1 MKTIENPTANVA
13 NEVVN
18 QSIVTLNE
26 FKNVKL
32 SSISSKKRPEA
43 KENRTLATSVLDN
56 WDNVEV
62 LEKIFFDKEVT
73 NETIKGIVFD
83 RMTSLRAAQGIAKLE
98 EAKAREKEVRLTDN
112 ERAVL
117 EALYKSAKETGDSG
131 IEYILENVSAE
142 MKKSAKSVA
151 ATIGSLALKGMVKT
165 LNEEDGYYFDGYIT
179 EDGIKA
185 LEQKVE
191 KSVKKET
198 KQEKKT
204 DKPAKKET
212 FAAKETK
219 KIGDLHK
226 NGKWVWTE
234 YAPGKFDW
242 RTRPELKQRPGA
254 KAKAGEESTKKGK
267 PAKKAA
273 SKASTVK
280 YPVKNTETKTS
291 DEPNQKLLT
300 IDEWIALPNKRS
312 IVAKKISDAQKEA
325 FKLIMKGYRLTS
337 DMKFFENGES
347 RKSCNIESVQA
358 LFARYGINY
367 LPEGLVK

>member
-32 SSISSKKRPEA
+32 SSISSKKRPES

-83 RMTSLRAAQGIAKLE
+83 RMTALRAAQGIAKLE

-151 ATIGSLALKGMVKT
+151 ATIGSLSLKGMVKT
-165 LNEEDGYYFDGYIT
+165 LSEEDGY
-179 EDGIKA
+179 
-185 LEQKVE
+185 
-191 KSVKKET
+191 
-198 KQEKKT
+198 
-204 DKPAKKET
+204 
-212 FAAKETK
+212 
-219 KIGDLHK
+219 
-226 NGKWVWTE
+226 
-234 YAPGKFDW
+234 
-242 RTRPELKQRPGA
+242 
-254 KAKAGEESTKKGK
+254 
-267 PAKKAA
+267 
-273 SKASTVK
+273 
-280 YPVKNTETKTS
+280 
-291 DEPNQKLLT
+291 
-300 IDEWIALPNKRS
+300 
-312 IVAKKISDAQKEA
+312 
-325 FKLIMKGYRLTS
+325 
-337 DMKFFENGES
+337 
-347 RKSCNIESVQA
+347 
-358 LFARYGINY
+358 
-367 LPEGLVK
+367 

>member
-32 SSISSKKRPEA
+32 SSISSKKRPES

-83 RMTSLRAAQGIAKLE
+83 RMTALRAAQGIAKLE
-98 EAKAREKEVRLTDN
+98 AEK
-112 ERAVL
+112 
-117 EALYKSAKETGDSG
+117 AKE
-131 IEYILENVSAE
+131 
-142 MKKSAKSVA
+142 
-151 ATIGSLALKGMVKT
+151 
-165 LNEEDGYYFDGYIT
+165 
-179 EDGIKA
+179 
-185 LEQKVE
+185 
-191 KSVKKET
+191 ET
-198 KQEKKT
+198 KKEKKT
-204 DKPAKKET
+204 EKPAKKET

-219 KIGDLHK
+219 KVGDLHK

-280 YPVKNTETKTS
+280 TPVKNTETKTS
-291 DEPNQKLLT
+291 AEPNQKPLT

>member
-1 MKTIENPTANVA
+1 MKTIENPTANVT

-32 SSISSKKRPEA
+32 SSIYSKKRPEA
-43 KENRTLATSVLDN
+43 KKNRALATSVLDN

-62 LEKIFFDKEVT
+62 LKKIFCDKEVT

-83 RMTSLRAAQGIAKLE
+83 RMTALRAAQGIAKLE
-98 EAKAREKEVRLTDN
+98 EAKAKEVRLTDN

-179 EDGIKA
+179 EEGIKA

-191 KSVKKET
+191 KSSKEET

-219 KIGDLHK
+219 KVGDLHK

-267 PAKKAA
+267 TAKKAA

-280 YPVKNTETKTS
+280 SPVKNTETKTS
-291 DEPNQKLLT
+291 AEPNQKPLT

>member
-43 KENRTLATSVLDN
+43 KENRALATSVLDN

-62 LEKIFFDKEVT
+62 LEKIFCDKEVT

-83 RMTSLRAAQGIAKLE
+83 RMTALRAAQGIAKLE
-98 EAKAREKEVRLTDN
+98 EAKAKEVRLTDN
-112 ERAVL
+112 ERTVL

-151 ATIGSLALKGMVKT
+151 ATIGSLSLKGMVKT
-165 LNEEDGYYFDGYIT
+165 LSEEDGYYFDGYIT
-179 EDGIKA
+179 EEGIKA

-191 KSVKKET
+191 KSEKKET

-204 DKPAKKET
+204 EKPAKKET

-219 KIGDLHK
+219 KVGDLHK

-280 YPVKNTETKTS
+280 TPVKNTETKTS

>member
-1 MKTIENPTANVA
+1 MKTIENPIANVA

-43 KENRTLATSVLDN
+43 KENSSIATSVLDN

-62 LEKIFFDKEVT
+62 LEKIFFDEVT
-73 NETIKGIVFD
+73 NEIIKGIVFD
-83 RMTSLRAAQGIAKLE
+83 RMTALRAAQGIAKLE

-142 MKKSAKSVA
+142 MKKGSKSVA
-151 ATIGSLALKGMVKT
+151 ATIGSLSLKGMVKT
-165 LNEEDGYYFDGYIT
+165 LSEEDGYYFDGYIT
-179 EDGIKA
+179 EEGIKA

-191 KSVKKET
+191 KSSKEET

-204 DKPAKKET
+204 DKSAKKET

-219 KIGDLHK
+219 KVGDLHK

-234 YAPGKFDW
+234 YAPSKFDW

-280 YPVKNTETKTS
+280 SPVKNTETNTS

-347 RKSCNIESVQA
+347 RKSCNIESVQE

>member
-1 MKTIENPTANVA
+1 MKTIENPIANVA

-43 KENRTLATSVLDN
+43 KENRALATSVLDN

-62 LEKIFFDKEVT
+62 LEKIFCDKEVT

-83 RMTSLRAAQGIAKLE
+83 RMTALRAAQGIAKLE
-98 EAKAREKEVRLTDN
+98 KEKAKEVRLTDN

-151 ATIGSLALKGMVKT
+151 ATIGSLSLKGMVKT
-165 LNEEDGYYFDGYIT
+165 LSEEDGYYFDGYIT
-179 EDGIKA
+179 EEGIKA

-191 KSVKKET
+191 KSEKKET

-204 DKPAKKET
+204 EKPAKKET

-219 KIGDLHK
+219 KVGDLHK

-280 YPVKNTETKTS
+280 SPVKNTETKTS

>member
-1 MKTIENPTANVA
+1 MKTIENPIANVA

-43 KENRTLATSVLDN
+43 KENRALAMSVLDN

-62 LEKIFFDKEVT
+62 LEKIFCDKEVT

-83 RMTSLRAAQGIAKLE
+83 RMTALRAAQGIAKLE
-98 EAKAREKEVRLTDN
+98 AEKA
-112 ERAVL
+112 
-117 EALYKSAKETGDSG
+117 
-131 IEYILENVSAE
+131 
-142 MKKSAKSVA
+142 
-151 ATIGSLALKGMVKT
+151 
-165 LNEEDGYYFDGYIT
+165 
-179 EDGIKA
+179 
-185 LEQKVE
+185 
-191 KSVKKET
+191 KKET

-219 KIGDLHK
+219 KVGDLHK

-280 YPVKNTETKTS
+280 SPVKNTETKTS
-291 DEPNQKLLT
+291 TEPNQKLLT

>member
-13 NEVVN
+13 NEAVN

-43 KENRTLATSVLDN
+43 KTLRVLATTILDN

-62 LEKIFFDKEVT
+62 LEKIYKDEEVT

-83 RMTSLRAAQGIAKLE
+83 RMTALRAAQGIAKLE
-98 EAKAREKEVRLTDN
+98 AEKT
-112 ERAVL
+112 
-117 EALYKSAKETGDSG
+117 
-131 IEYILENVSAE
+131 
-142 MKKSAKSVA
+142 
-151 ATIGSLALKGMVKT
+151 KG
-165 LNEEDGYYFDGYIT
+165 
-179 EDGIKA
+179 
-185 LEQKVE
+185 
-191 KSVKKET
+191 ET
-198 KQEKKT
+198 KKAE
-204 DKPAKKET
+204 KPAKE
-212 FAAKETK
+212 EK
-219 KIGDLHK
+219 KVGDLHK

-280 YPVKNTETKTS
+280 SPVKNTELRRA
-291 DEPNQKLLT
+291 EPNQKLLT

>member
-32 SSISSKKRPEA
+32 SSISSKKRTEA
-43 KENRTLATSVLDN
+43 KENRALATSVLDN

-62 LEKIFFDKEVT
+62 LEKIFCDKEVT
-73 NETIKGIVFD
+73 NETIKGI
-83 RMTSLRAAQGIAKLE
+83 AKM
-98 EAKAREKEVRLTDN
+98 EKE
-112 ERAVL
+112 
-117 EALYKSAKETGDSG
+117 KAKE
-131 IEYILENVSAE
+131 
-142 MKKSAKSVA
+142 
-151 ATIGSLALKGMVKT
+151 
-165 LNEEDGYYFDGYIT
+165 
-179 EDGIKA
+179 
-185 LEQKVE
+185 
-191 KSVKKET
+191 
-198 KQEKKT
+198 EKKT

-219 KIGDLHK
+219 KVGDLHK

-254 KAKAGEESTKKGK
+254 KAKAGEESKKKGK

-280 YPVKNTETKTS
+280 SPVKNTETKTS
-291 DEPNQKLLT
+291 DEPNQKPLT

>member
-1 MKTIENPTANVA
+1 MKTIENPTANVT

-32 SSISSKKRPEA
+32 SSIHSKKRPEA
-43 KENRTLATSVLDN
+43 KKNRAIATSVLDN

-62 LEKIFFDKEVT
+62 LKKIFCDKEVT
-73 NETIKGIVFD
+73 NKTIIGIVFD
-83 RMTSLRAAQGIAKLE
+83 RMTALRAA
-98 EAKAREKEVRLTDN
+98 
-112 ERAVL
+112 
-117 EALYKSAKETGDSG
+117 
-131 IEYILENVSAE
+131 
-142 MKKSAKSVA
+142 
-151 ATIGSLALKGMVKT
+151 
-165 LNEEDGYYFDGYIT
+165 
-179 EDGIKA
+179 
-185 LEQKVE
+185 
-191 KSVKKET
+191 
-198 KQEKKT
+198 KKT
-204 DKPAKKET
+204 KKV
-212 FAAKETK
+212 
-219 KIGDLHK
+219 GDLHK

-267 PAKKAA
+267 SAKKAA

-280 YPVKNTETKTS
+280 SPVKNTETKTS
-291 DEPNQKLLT
+291 AEPNQKLLT

>member
-26 FKNVKL
+26 FKNIKL
-32 SSISSKKRPEA
+32 SSISSKKRSEA
-43 KENRTLATSVLDN
+43 KENRALATSVLDN

-62 LEKIFFDKEVT
+62 LEKIFCDKEVT

-83 RMTSLRAAQGIAKLE
+83 RMTALRAAQGIAKLE
-98 EAKAREKEVRLTDN
+98 AEK
-112 ERAVL
+112 
-117 EALYKSAKETGDSG
+117 AKE
-131 IEYILENVSAE
+131 
-142 MKKSAKSVA
+142 
-151 ATIGSLALKGMVKT
+151 
-165 LNEEDGYYFDGYIT
+165 
-179 EDGIKA
+179 
-185 LEQKVE
+185 
-191 KSVKKET
+191 ET

-204 DKPAKKET
+204 EKPAKKET

-219 KIGDLHK
+219 KVGDLHK

-280 YPVKNTETKTS
+280 SPVKNTETKTS

>member
-1 MKTIENPTANVA
+1 MKTIENPIANVA

-32 SSISSKKRPEA
+32 SSISSKKRTEA
-43 KENRTLATSVLDN
+43 KENRALATSVLDN

-62 LEKIFFDKEVT
+62 LEKIFCDKEVT

-83 RMTSLRAAQGIAKLE
+83 RMTALRAAQGIAKLE
-98 EAKAREKEVRLTDN
+98 AEKA
-112 ERAVL
+112 
-117 EALYKSAKETGDSG
+117 
-131 IEYILENVSAE
+131 
-142 MKKSAKSVA
+142 
-151 ATIGSLALKGMVKT
+151 
-165 LNEEDGYYFDGYIT
+165 
-179 EDGIKA
+179 
-185 LEQKVE
+185 
-191 KSVKKET
+191 KKET
-198 KQEKKT
+198 KQEKKAE
-204 DKPAKKET
+204 KPAKKET

-219 KIGDLHK
+219 KVGDLHK

-280 YPVKNTETKTS
+280 SPVKNTETNTS

-312 IVAKKISDAQKEA
+312 IVVKKISDAQKEA

>member
-18 QSIVTLNE
+18 QSIVTL
-26 FKNVKL
+26 
-32 SSISSKKRPEA
+32 
-43 KENRTLATSVLDN
+43 
-56 WDNVEV
+56 
-62 LEKIFFDKEVT
+62 
-73 NETIKGIVFD
+73 
-83 RMTSLRAAQGIAKLE
+83 
-98 EAKAREKEVRLTDN
+98 TDN
-112 ERAVL
+112 ERTVL

-142 MKKSAKSVA
+142 MKKV
-151 ATIGSLALKGMVKT
+151 
-165 LNEEDGYYFDGYIT
+165 
-179 EDGIKA
+179 
-185 LEQKVE
+185 
-191 KSVKKET
+191 
-198 KQEKKT
+198 
-204 DKPAKKET
+204 
-212 FAAKETK
+212 
-219 KIGDLHK
+219 GDLHK

-280 YPVKNTETKTS
+280 TPVKNTETKMS

-347 RKSCNIESVQA
+347 RKSCKVYKRC
-358 LFARYGINY
+358 L
-367 LPEGLVK
+367 LVTE

>member
-1 MKTIENPTANVA
+1 MKTIENPIANVA

-43 KENRTLATSVLDN
+43 KENRAIATSVLDN

-62 LEKIFFDKEVT
+62 LEKIFCDKEVT

-83 RMTSLRAAQGIAKLE
+83 RMTALRAAQGIAKLE
-98 EAKAREKEVRLTDN
+98 AEK
-112 ERAVL
+112 
-117 EALYKSAKETGDSG
+117 
-131 IEYILENVSAE
+131 
-142 MKKSAKSVA
+142 
-151 ATIGSLALKGMVKT
+151 
-165 LNEEDGYYFDGYIT
+165 
-179 EDGIKA
+179 
-185 LEQKVE
+185 
-191 KSVKKET
+191 
-198 KQEKKT
+198 
-204 DKPAKKET
+204 AKKET

-219 KIGDLHK
+219 KVGDLHK

-280 YPVKNTETKTS
+280 TPVKNTETKTS
-291 DEPNQKLLT
+291 AEPNQKPLT

>member
-26 FKNVKL
+26 FKNIKL
-32 SSISSKKRPEA
+32 SSISSKKRSEA
-43 KENRTLATSVLDN
+43 KENRALATSVLDN

-62 LEKIFFDKEVT
+62 LEKIFCDKEVT

-83 RMTSLRAAQGIAKLE
+83 RMTALRAAQGIAKLE
-98 EAKAREKEVRLTDN
+98 AEK
-112 ERAVL
+112 
-117 EALYKSAKETGDSG
+117 AKE
-131 IEYILENVSAE
+131 
-142 MKKSAKSVA
+142 
-151 ATIGSLALKGMVKT
+151 
-165 LNEEDGYYFDGYIT
+165 
-179 EDGIKA
+179 
-185 LEQKVE
+185 
-191 KSVKKET
+191 ET
-198 KQEKKT
+198 KKEKKT
-204 DKPAKKET
+204 EKPAKKET

-219 KIGDLHK
+219 KVGDLHK

-267 PAKKAA
+267 SAKKAA

-280 YPVKNTETKTS
+280 SPVKNIETKTS
-291 DEPNQKLLT
+291 DEPNQKPLT